1 MVRLCPPRI
10 TRWKIPLIV
19 YSVVLPIA
27 LVSMYNLRTMAQHI
41 RVTSF
46 NCSGAKNKLPIISDL
61 CNKADLIFLQETWLL
76 PIDLEVL
83 ENINDEFTSFSLSA
97 VDLHDG
103 ILIGR
108 PYGCLSVMWNRKLS
122 TVCKV
127 VLFDDQRIMGV
138 ALTID
143 EKEYYL

>member
-1 MVRLCPPRI
+1 M
-10 TRWKIPLIV
+10 
-19 YSVVLPIA
+19 
-27 LVSMYNLRTMAQHI
+27 
-41 RVTSF
+41 
-46 NCSGAKNKLPIISDL
+46 
-61 CNKADLIFLQETWLL
+61 
-76 PIDLEVL
+76 L

-103 ILIGR
+103 ILIGC
-108 PYGCLSVMWNRKLS
+108 PYGGLSVMWNGKLS